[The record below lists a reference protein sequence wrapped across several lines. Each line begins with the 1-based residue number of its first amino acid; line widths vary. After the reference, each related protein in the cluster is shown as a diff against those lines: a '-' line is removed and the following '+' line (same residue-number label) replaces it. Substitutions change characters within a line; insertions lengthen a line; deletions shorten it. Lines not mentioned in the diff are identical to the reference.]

1 MTSSSAIGLRRTP
14 WLEAQSLSTKGEE
27 KKMRDDLT
35 KPMAKSIMKFVK
47 HVQNHFGSGYIFQ
60 EENHLHQDNL
70 DREMEEINDDN
81 DEYK

>member
-1 MTSSSAIGLRRTP
+1 
-14 WLEAQSLSTKGEE
+14 
-27 KKMRDDLT
+27 MRDDLT